1 MIMKLKH
8 IAFLSAVTLLVA
20 CNEKKKS
27 GFELSGTL
35 TNASEGVSVY
45 LDRLTTQGTNHLDST
60 KMDKDGK
67 FTFHT
72 KGVYKGFYN
81 LRITQSSYA
90 TLILDSTEQVT
101 ITGNSQLLGDTYK
114 VDGSTDSK
122 LFGQMNSNM
131 KTASFK
137 MDSIKKLYQAL
148 LGTYG
153 NDTAKMDSLS
163 HVFEKP
169 YDAIM
174 ADQKAYI
181 AKFVKDNPS
190 SFACLAAIQQLPYE
204 EYTSCYTTLD
214 DALTKAYPTSTYV
227 TLFHTDVA
235 NLKRVAVGSPAPD
248 FTLPDTDGKDF
259 SLSSLK
265 GKVVLIDFW
274 ASWCGP
280 CRASLPGIVKIY
292 NKYKDKNFVM
302 LSVSLDK
309 DKDHWLAGIK
319 QFGLTWTN
327 VSDLKYWDSKVV
339 RLYGFDGI
347 PFSVI
352 VGADG
357 NIVAKGL
364 EVPAVDAKLE
374 SLLGK

>member
-1 MIMKLKH
+1 
-8 IAFLSAVTLLVA
+8 
-20 CNEKKKS
+20 
-27 GFELSGTL
+27 
-35 TNASEGVSVY
+35 
-45 LDRLTTQGTNHLDST
+45 
-60 KMDKDGK
+60 
-67 FTFHT
+67 
-72 KGVYKGFYN
+72 
-81 LRITQSSYA
+81 
-90 TLILDSTEQVT
+90 
-101 ITGNSQLLGDTYK
+101 
-114 VDGSTDSK
+114 
-122 LFGQMNSNM
+122 
-131 KTASFK
+131 

-181 AKFVKDNPS
+181 AKFIKDNPS

-214 DALTKAYPTSTYV
+214 DALTKAYPTSQYV
-227 TLFHTDVA
+227 TMFHTDVV
-235 NLKRVAVGSPAPD
+235 NLKRVAIGSPAPD

-280 CRASLPGIVKIY
+280 CRASLPGIVAIY
-292 NKYKDKNFVM
+292 NKYKDKNFAM